1 MSMARAGGAIGK
13 ATGVIES
20 MKTKTT
26 AEATH
31 TPMGITRTG
40 KATARIMVMAT
51 DMVTTTTSK

>member
-1 MSMARAGGAIGK
+1 MARAGGAIGK

-20 MKTKTT
+20 MKPKTT

-40 KATARIMVMAT
+40 KATARVMVMAT

>member
-26 AEATH
+26 AEAT
-31 TPMGITRTG
+31 PMGITRTG

-51 DMVTTTTSK
+51 DMVTTTTNK